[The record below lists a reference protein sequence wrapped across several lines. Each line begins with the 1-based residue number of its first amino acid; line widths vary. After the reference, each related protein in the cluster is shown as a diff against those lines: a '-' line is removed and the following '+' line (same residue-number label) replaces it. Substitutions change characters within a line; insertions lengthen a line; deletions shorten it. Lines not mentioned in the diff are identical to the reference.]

1 MSILYMKEKPRIIGL
16 DVGDKTIGVAVSDP
30 MGWTAQGLGVIQ
42 RQSIQKDL
50 KALSLWVHEYKPY
63 KIIVGLP
70 LNMNG
75 SLSQQA
81 EKNENFSHALQKK
94 WGKYLTLEN
103 WDERLSTQ
111 QAEKIL
117 LEADMSRNKRKTVID
132 KMAAVL
138 ILQNYLDSCEKE

>member
-1 MSILYMKEKPRIIGL
+1 MISMSILYMKEKPRIIGL

-63 KIIVGLP
+63 KIIVGRL
-70 LNMNG
+70 LKRNG

-81 EKNENFSHALQKK
+81 EKNKNFPHAMQKK
-94 WGKYLTLEN
+94 FRFFQPVGSKNHSYLME
-103 WDERLSTQ
+103 
-111 QAEKIL
+111 
-117 LEADMSRNKRKTVID
+117 
-132 KMAAVL
+132 
-138 ILQNYLDSCEKE
+138 